1 MTKIY
6 TFSINITRG
15 YITMYALGS
24 LNQLSDQMI
33 SNQVINQNQVR
44 TKTMSNNV
52 K

>member
-1 MTKIY
+1 
-6 TFSINITRG
+6 
-15 YITMYALGS
+15 MYALGS